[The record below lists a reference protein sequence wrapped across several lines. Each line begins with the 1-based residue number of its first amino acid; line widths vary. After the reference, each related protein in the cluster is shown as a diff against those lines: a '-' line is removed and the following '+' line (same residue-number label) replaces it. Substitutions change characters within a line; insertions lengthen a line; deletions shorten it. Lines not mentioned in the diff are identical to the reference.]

1 MRVIGVVDLAGGRA
15 VHASGGDRERYAPVE
30 RVGASAIE
38 PGDSLALARAYTG
51 PLGLR
56 ELYVADLD
64 AIAGGAVQDARL
76 AALTALNTPTWVDAG
91 VAAAEQARR
100 VIDLGA
106 AHVIVGLETLPSFGA
121 LAAICTAVGGGRVA
135 FSLDLRGGRPLT
147 ADFFSGPRDEPA
159 ALAARAA
166 DAGAGS
172 VIVIDLARVGGEA
185 GLELRLVDD
194 VRAAVPDLA
203 LVVGGGVR
211 GAEDLRRLADAGCH
225 AALVATALHDGRLGA
240 AEIAT
245 STTARR
251 PPERAAPGRRC
262 RAGP

>member
-64 AIAGGAVQDARL
+64 AIAGGPVQDARI
-76 AALTALNTPTWVDAG
+76 AALTALSTPTWVDAG
-91 VAAAEQARR
+91 VAAVDQARR